1 MDPARFEMRDPVV
14 EIFGARAQ
22 MAAGLAQNVG
32 RVPECALAGVG
43 LSVSVRYEGEGTQRA
58 IIGLNDE
65 PARPV
70 GRRLQAHLTTKQLPE
85 LRLDGVPRQ
94 AIGHAL
100 ALAATVERHHQ
111 PGLFPGAPPSRQ
123 PQAKR
128 AVPAAGS
135 SAAFAST

>member
-22 MAAGLAQNVG
+22 MAAGLAQNV
-32 RVPECALAGVG
+32 RRLLECALAGVG

-58 IIGLNDE
+58 IIGLNDD
-65 PARPV
+65 PARHV
-70 GRRLQAHLTTKQLPE
+70 GRRLQAQLTTKQLPE
-85 LRLDGVPRQ
+85 LRLDSVPRQ

-111 PGLFPGAPPSRQ
+111 PGLVPGKHMLKLTSGGDQITEAT
-123 PQAKR
+123 A
-128 AVPAAGS
+128 
-135 SAAFAST
+135 